1 MFCVCGVLIS
11 QSSDTAA
18 ADIEQPR
25 LRRKTPAAISHSD
38 VFRRRPDSPSNS
50 DGKKCPERPADRS
63 GFLKCRRDVHP
74 FRRHSFMRDERAR
87 DFCVRIFGGG
97 ETAAN
102 RAAQPPESLIGTR
115 VGRASPSAHHS
126 GEQQQPPPKKS
137 PEPILRPPR
146 GITLPGLPSPSR
158 VLRTNSP
165 IVVHVLFNNHPPSFG
180 SLRDVFDLAGHLFE
194 GLGQH
199 ESDRI
204 EFFPV

>member
-1 MFCVCGVLIS
+1 MFCVRCLPIS
-11 QSSDTAA
+11 QSSDTAD

-38 VFRRRPDSPSNS
+38 VFRRRPDSTSNS

-74 FRRHSFMRDERAR
+74 FRRHSFMRDEKVRN
-87 DFCVRIFGGG
+87 FCVRIFGGG

-115 VGRASPSAHHS
+115 VGRASPSTHHC
-126 GEQQQPPPKKS
+126 GEPPQTPQKS

-146 GITLPGLPSPSR
+146 GITLPVSQR
-158 VLRTNSP
+158 SP
-165 IVVHVLFNNHPPSFG
+165 IFYRQSCSYFLN
-180 SLRDVFDLAGHLFE
+180 LK
-194 GLGQH
+194 
-199 ESDRI
+199 
-204 EFFPV
+204 